1 MWVRLGWT
9 YVMGWIGLNFFFT
22 HHGGQVKK
30 SPQPDPF
37 TPLPVS
43 LSDALDRYCRIR
55 ITSEDKTPRSS
66 LVVGAWRAQV
76 LWVNQAWRVFLIS
89 LYSNLFTS
97 GSFRLGGL
105 QRGFSPNSLVSSSI
119 TRIGVIL
126 CLHFSSL
133 THFIFIVVCLWLW
146 LRELFQLLH
155 IIHSYSA
162 LG

>member
-9 YVMGWIGLNFFFT
+9 YVMGWIGLNFFFLPT
-22 HHGGQVKK
+22 MVGWVKK
-30 SPQPDPF
+30 SPQPNPY

-43 LSDALDRYCRIR
+43 PNDAIKRYCRIQ

-97 GSFRLGGL
+97 GSFQLGGL

-119 TRIGVIL
+119 TRISVIL

-133 THFIFIVVCLWLW
+133 THFIFIVVCLWL
-146 LRELFQLLH
+146 
-155 IIHSYSA
+155 
-162 LG
+162 